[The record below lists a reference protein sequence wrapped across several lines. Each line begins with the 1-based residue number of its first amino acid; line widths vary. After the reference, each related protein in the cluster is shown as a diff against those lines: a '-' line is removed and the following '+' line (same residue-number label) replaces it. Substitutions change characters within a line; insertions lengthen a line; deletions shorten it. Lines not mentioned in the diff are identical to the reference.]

1 MTPGNPQRRM
11 KACIALVAFLV
22 ALAAVHALLAA
33 WTPIQ
38 GDGWNHWI
46 WAGQH
51 RGTGIGAWLVSHLQF
66 SDAIGYL
73 LARCRVAHII
83 LTPCMFVALVIGL
96 FTLAMRRLPRG
107 EDVLGVTLASALLWL
122 GQPSAGI
129 TYFYTP
135 YTASLVYGSAVAVW
149 FAVPFRC
156 GWNVRPAWLP
166 LLVFAGYCAG
176 TSTRGIAIAL
186 LVCVIVMLRR
196 APRQRWMWVAFA
208 GLIVGLL
215 AGFALP
221 PWVEVPRV
229 VRRGL
234 EANLV
239 LIKLP
244 IEEIG
249 ELVSLTSAFFM
260 FDLVLGAFRK
270 RRAPASE
277 RPDVGAPIALF
288 LIAFATSIVC
298 LFGPKYNEALLLPAT
313 CLVIVACAPF
323 LLWLAQAPVTRYLMI
338 AIVVIVHAT
347 AWSIALAKY
356 HQFGSEGDA
365 RIAKLQS
372 TAPSQVAVVRPYSQT
387 LSDFWFI
394 GEDLGAARVRE
405 LVAIEGFG
413 LGGVSLQPTFRRMEL
428 DPNVDIALEVDG
440 ISPAQLEQA
449 HAPRVWAS
457 DVGAARKQFDLF
469 ARRLKKVVTN
479 PVARLVV
486 KNVTWD
492 DPRPLSV
499 SWIDAKGTM
508 NPRVSRSSL
517 DENSFYT
524 IRIYGAPAKRFKQAW
539 IINRGTKTETS
550 YRGGSP
556 RLRALTATLQVVVVC
571 NADRCLVADA
581 FIPRL

>member
-1 MTPGNPQRRM
+1 M
-11 KACIALVAFLV
+11 KARIALVAFLV
-22 ALAAVHALLAA
+22 VLAAVHAVLAA

-38 GDGWNHWI
+38 GDDWNHWI

-51 RGTGIGAWLVSHLQF
+51 QGAGIGTWIVAHLQF

-73 LARCRVAHII
+73 LARCRVAHMIV
-83 LTPCMFVALVIGL
+83 TPCMFVALVIGL

-107 EDVLGVTLASALLWL
+107 EDLLGVTLVSALLWL

-135 YTASLVYGSAVAVW
+135 YTASLVYGSTVAVW

-156 GWNVRPAWLP
+156 GWNVRAPWLP

-186 LVCVIVMLRR
+186 LVCVIVTLRR
-196 APRQRWMWVAFA
+196 APRQRWMWIAFA
-208 GLIVGLL
+208 GLIVGVL

-221 PWVEVPRV
+221 PWIEVPRV

-249 ELVSLTSAFFM
+249 ELMSLTTAFFM
-260 FDLVLGAFRK
+260 LDLVLGAFGK
-270 RRAPASE
+270 QRAPASE
-277 RPDVGAPIALF
+277 RPDVRPPIALSV
-288 LIAFATSIVC
+288 IAFATSVVC

-313 CLVIVACAPF
+313 CLVLIACVPF
-323 LLWLAQAPVTRYLMI
+323 VLWLARAPLTRYLVI
-338 AIVVIVHAT
+338 ALVIIVHVT

-356 HQFGSEGDA
+356 HRFGSEGDA
-365 RIAKLQS
+365 RIATLQS
-372 TAPSQVAVVRPYSQT
+372 TAPAQVAVVRPYSQT

-428 DPNVDIALEVDG
+428 DPDVEIALEVEG

-449 HAPRVWAS
+449 HAPHVWAS
-457 DVGAARKQFDLF
+457 DIGAARKQFELF
-469 ARRLKKVVTN
+469 AKRLGTIVTN

-499 SWIDAKGTM
+499 SWIDANGTM
-508 NPRVSRSSL
+508 NPRVSRSTL

-524 IRIYGAPAKRFKQAW
+524 IRLYGAPAKQFKEAW
-539 IINRGTKTETS
+539 IIDRGKKTETS

-556 RLRALTATLQVVVVC
+556 RLRALTATLQVVIVC
-571 NADRCLVADA
+571 NPSRCLVADA
-581 FIPRL
+581 FVPRL